1 MGRQIPVAARLA
13 LLGLGAVGSV
23 AAGAAVGVFT
33 ERRLVGR
40 RFDLLSSPYGTLS
53 GEEAGVIADDN
64 VYIHAE
70 VDEPAQPSDVTVI
83 FCHGYALN
91 LHSWHFQRLALRP
104 HARLV
109 FWDQRSH
116 GRSQRSGAAPT
127 IDELGEDLRCVMDNL
142 APTGHIVLVG
152 HSMGGM
158 TIMALA
164 ARYPELFGTRVTG
177 VALLAT
183 TAGGISDIS
192 FGLPTPI
199 GKLLHRWA
207 PTFAGAL
214 AKRPALV
221 ESGRRSGSDLGLI
234 LTQLFS
240 FGNPRVNPGLTAF
253 VAEMIDSTPVEVI
266 ASFLPALERH
276 DKVEALSAL
285 ERVETLVMVGDS
297 DLLIPESHSHEI
309 VRRLPGAEFVVLQSA
324 GHMLT
329 LERHEEVDA
338 HLLALLERARGA

>member
-1 MGRQIPVAARLA
+1 MGREIPGAARLA

-23 AAGAAVGVFT
+23 AVGAAVGAFT
-33 ERRLVGR
+33 ERRLIGR
-40 RFDLLSSPYGTLS
+40 RFDRPPSPYGALT
-53 GEEAGVIADDN
+53 GEATGVITDDN
-64 VYIHAE
+64 VFLYAE
-70 VDEPAQPSDVTVI
+70 VDEPEPSSVVTVI

-104 HARLV
+104 YARLI

-116 GRSQRSGAAPT
+116 GQSQRSAAAPS
-127 IDELGEDLRCVMDNL
+127 IDTLGEDLRCVIDSL
-142 APTGHIVLVG
+142 APTGRIVLVG

-164 ARYPELFGTRVTG
+164 ARHPDLFGTRVTG

-183 TAGGISDIS
+183 TAGGVSDIS

-199 GKLLHRWA
+199 GKIFHRWG
-207 PTFAGAL
+207 PRFAGAL
-214 AKRPALV
+214 ATRPALV

-234 LTQLFS
+234 LTHLFS
-240 FGNPRVNPGLTAF
+240 FGNPRVDPGLTAF

-276 DKVEALSAL
+276 DKLEALSAL
-285 ERVETLVMVGDS
+285 ERVETLVMVGDA
-297 DLLIPESHSHEI
+297 DLLIPESHSREI
-309 VRRLPGAEFVVLQSA
+309 VRRLPRSEFVVLPSA

-329 LERHEEVDA
+329 LESHEEVDA
-338 HLLALLERARGA
+338 HLLALLDRARRT

>member
-40 RFDLLSSPYGTLS
+40 RFDLLSSPYGTLT
-53 GEEAGVIADDN
+53 GEEVGVIADDN

-70 VDEPAQPSDVTVI
+70 VDEPEQPSDLTVI

-116 GRSQRSGAAPT
+116 GRSQRSVAPPS

-164 ARYPELFGTRVTG
+164 ARYPERCV
-177 VALLAT
+177 
-183 TAGGISDIS
+183 I
-192 FGLPTPI
+192 
-199 GKLLHRWA
+199 
-207 PTFAGAL
+207 
-214 AKRPALV
+214 
-221 ESGRRSGSDLGLI
+221 
-234 LTQLFS
+234 
-240 FGNPRVNPGLTAF
+240 
-253 VAEMIDSTPVEVI
+253 IDADGDQDT
-266 ASFLPALERH
+266 
-276 DKVEALSAL
+276 VEA
-285 ERVETLVMVGDS
+285 RVWAAVEA
-297 DLLIPESHSHEI
+297 
-309 VRRLPGAEFVVLQSA
+309 RLP
-324 GHMLT
+324 
-329 LERHEEVDA
+329 
-338 HLLALLERARGA
+338 

>member
-1 MGRQIPVAARLA
+1 MGREIPGAARIA

-23 AAGAAVGVFT
+23 AVGAAVGVFT

-40 RFDLLSSPYGTLS
+40 RFDLLTSPYGALS
-53 GEEAGVIADDN
+53 GQHTDVRTDDDALI
-64 VYIHAE
+64 YAE
-70 VDEPAQPSDVTVI
+70 VDEPEQPSDVTVI

-104 HARLV
+104 HARLI

-116 GRSQRSGAAPT
+116 GRSQRSAATPS
-127 IDELGEDLRCVMDNL
+127 IDALGEDLRCVIDRL
-142 APTGHIVLVG
+142 APTGRIVLVG

-164 ARYPELFGTRVTG
+164 ARHPELFGTRVTG

-183 TAGGISDIS
+183 TAGGISDIT

-199 GKLLHRWA
+199 GKLFHRWA
-207 PTFAGAL
+207 PAFAGVL

-234 LTQLFS
+234 LTRLFS
-240 FGNPRVNPGLTAF
+240 FGNPRVDPSLTAF

-309 VRRLPGAEFVVLQSA
+309 VRRLPGSELVVLPSA

-329 LERHEEVDA
+329 LESHEEVDA
-338 HLLALLERARGA
+338 HLLALLDRARNV